1 MSITDLMSKERRG
14 STTLYL
20 VLAAIAVF
28 GLVLGVI
35 RLVQGLGATTN
46 LNDGNPWGFWIAF
59 DFFAVPFSAG
69 AFTLALVTQ
78 IFKRKAYHGIAHL
91 ALLAGFLG
99 YTMVILV
106 LLLDIG
112 RWDQFYSV
120 LLPWRWNLH
129 SFMFEVSMSI
139 TLYFGVLMLELLPIV
154 FRNRELLAVQI
165 VDRLMVVVAAVGIL
179 LSTVHQGSIG
189 AIFLI
194 LSHRLHPL
202 WWTPILPVLFLTSAL
217 FSGLSVAIFLGIL
230 TWRAL
235 KRPVPMK
242 LLSNLARV
250 AAALLVF
257 YLVLKVGDLLL
268 AGELDLI
275 FSSGG
280 FSFVWLVEVIIGVMV
295 PLVIFASR
303 ARESE
308 DGLLVGAICV
318 LVGLAINRWT
328 QAWFALDAPP
338 GHSYTPHWIEYAIA
352 VAAIAAGVLF
362 YSLGIRRLQGLRQTI
377 LEEGH

>member
-1 MSITDLMSKERRG
+1 MSVTDLMSKERRG
-14 STTLYL
+14 STAAYL
-20 VLAAIAVF
+20 VLAVIAVF
-28 GLVLGVI
+28 GLVLGII

-46 LNDGNPWGFWIAF
+46 LNDGYPWGLWIAF

-78 IFKRKAYHGIAHL
+78 IFNRKAYSGIAHL

-154 FRNRELLAVQI
+154 FGDRDWVAVQI
-165 VDRLMVVVAAVGIL
+165 VDRLIVLVAAVGIL

-194 LSHRLHPL
+194 LSHRLQAL

-217 FSGLSVAIFLGIL
+217 FSGLSVSILLGIL

-242 LLSNLARV
+242 LLSGLAKG

-275 FSSGG
+275 FNSGG
-280 FSFVWLVEVIIGVMV
+280 FSFVWLVEVIIGVIV

-308 DGLLVGAICV
+308 DGLLVGSICV
-318 LVGLAINRWT
+318 LVGLAINRAT

-338 GHSYTPHWIEYAIA
+338 GHSYTPHWIEYAIPL
-352 VAAIAAGVLF
+352 AAAAAGILF
-362 YSLGIRRLQGLRQTI
+362 YSLGIRRLQGLRQPI
-377 LEEGH
+377 LEDGH

>member
-1 MSITDLMSKERRG
+1 MISKERRG
-14 STTLYL
+14 STTVYL
-20 VLAAIAVF
+20 VLAAIALF
-28 GLVLGVI
+28 GLILGII

-46 LNDGNPWGFWIAF
+46 LNDGYPWGLWIAF

-78 IFKRKAYHGIAHL
+78 IFNRKEYHGIAHL

-106 LLLDIG
+106 LILDIG

-154 FRNRELLAVQI
+154 FRDRDWVAVQL

-194 LSHRLHPL
+194 LSHRLHAL

-242 LLSNLARV
+242 LLSGLARV

-275 FSSGG
+275 FNSGG
-280 FSFVWLVEVIIGVMV
+280 FSFVWLLEVIIGVIV
-295 PLVIFASR
+295 PIGIFASR
-303 ARESE
+303 ARENE
-308 DGLLVGAICV
+308 DGLLVGSICV
-318 LVGLAINRWT
+318 LVGLAINRAT

-338 GHSYTPHWIEYAIA
+338 GHSYTPNWIEYAIA
-352 VAAIAAGVLF
+352 AAAIAAGVLF
-362 YSLGIRRLQGLRQTI
+362 YSLGIRRLQGLRRPI